1 MLTVNNMNKESA
13 SNIDLEDVALELL
26 TQLRKVMPQEAERF
40 TLDEMDA
47 TQSPGMTIELLKEYA
62 IQYRPQLNQE
72 YKNIILNEFGYTF

>member
-1 MLTVNNMNKESA
+1 MNKESA

-26 TQLRKVMPQEAERF
+26 TQLRKVMPQEDERF